1 MTVKLSPPS
10 SVHGSS
16 PDMVVIVEGRDDGVT
31 GVGRPSCARE
41 TRTKTS
47 KTLPILSL
55 FLSLVS

>member
-16 PDMVVIVEGRDDGVT
+16 PDMVVIVEGRDDD